1 MKKVLGLLGF
11 AALTLALVWNIG
23 NYGEQTKAGQQE
35 AVMSGDH
42 LYANGQALL
51 FTEGTQSGMTTVY
64 SDENSDGIL
73 DAQDV
78 KLWENVDLRQISVYG
93 DGEEAVYSSVKMTIL
108 GGTFKNLYG
117 CGETGTATKILG
129 NVDITITAGSVSGD
143 FYGLTGENQV
153 EGNLE
158 ISISGGTFSGN
169 SSLADGRQDDAK
181 TTVSGGVKADIR
193 GGNWGGNIT
202 LIGVADIGQGNLT
215 LKNLVFLSDSKIKI
229 VKKLTSKPTQT
240 ASGKITIDM
249 EQCDLTKASLDL
261 SETDCISVK
270 KQFSL
275 FVDDATINS
284 ASFSQLSVLRNW
296 AGQLRVQNGGGVF
309 MNCGGIAYA
318 YGNYTL
324 ERDVEVTKYISI
336 GETTSFTIP
345 YGIHFNI
352 NNPSLGGT
360 IAKDVVFYNQGT
372 ISISDDAGF
381 AGITFNG
388 IIANHGEISGSKKL
402 PANAVYY
409 PLGIDVSNDVKIEI
423 SGERFL
429 STQDETK
436 KTIYYANP
444 GADLKLSFTE
454 SQYEVS
460 AVKYEEK
467 ELANVAIGRYNHQY
481 NFQIPEETRQE
492 TVLHIVLGKKINEL
506 QLVPA
511 SSSVEKNTT
520 SQQGEFL
527 VFDMSTIEI
536 ANDTGDTGEVTYEF
550 KNAERLNRWGYFFDE
565 TNKSQIMADKD
576 CNPLVDYDMEII
588 VTGKNGKQAEFNL
601 HVSIANQ
608 YGLKSGSKVS
618 LKENELVYG
627 DTLEKLEFNQ
637 SSISFLKNDN
647 TQQAVSGTICWRE
660 PDSVFHVGT
669 HEAVW
674 VFTPDDSDYMP
685 TYGTLKFKVNPVQ
698 KGNPPA
704 IQAVYGQTLEQL
716 NLPQGYYF
724 KNTGATPVGDAG
736 TRIFPVYYRSDNAD
750 YADTNDLNIQIQ
762 VAPLEITKENIKI
775 SGLENQT
782 YEGKTVELRIVVTV
796 NGTTLNSADYTTHY
810 ERNNAPGNATVTLSG
825 IGNYTGSATYD
836 FQIMPEIPKVSQ
848 TPVSTPE
855 SNASHP
861 SSTKTETTGFGD
873 SGNSSSQQTDNVSV
887 KKRNK
892 GEQFETASGAV
903 YRITKNGKN
912 AAAELVSAKINKT
925 GKLVIPAYVI
935 QDGVKYKVTSI
946 AAKAF
951 YKNQKI
957 KQVKIGKYVKKIGK
971 KAFFKCLNLKKIVIK
986 NKKLKNK
993 YIGKQAFK
1001 GIAKKARILRK

>member
-1 MKKVLGLLGF
+1 MKKILGLLGL
-11 AALTLALVWNIG
+11 AALTLGIVWNIG
-23 NYGEQTKAGQQE
+23 NYGKQTKAGQQE

-129 NVDITITAGSVSGD
+129 NVDITMTAGSVSGD

-202 LIGVADIGQGNLT
+202 LIGVADIGQGDLT
-215 LKNLVFLSDSKIKI
+215 LKNLVFLPDSKIKI

-240 ASGKITIDM
+240 ANGKITIDM
-249 EQCDLTKASLDL
+249 EQCDLSKASLDL
-261 SETDCISVK
+261 SETDRLSLK

-275 FVDDATINS
+275 FVDEATVNS

-388 IIANHGEISGSKKL
+388 IIANEGKISGSKKL
-402 PANAVYY
+402 PANLVYY

-444 GADLKLSFTE
+444 GADLQLSFTE

-467 ELANVAIGRYNHQY
+467 ELANIAIGRYNYQY
-481 NFQIPEETRQE
+481 NFQISEGTRQE

-506 QLVPA
+506 QLVPVT
-511 SSSVEKNTT
+511 SSVEKNTA
-520 SQQGEFL
+520 SQQEEFL
-527 VFDMSTIEI
+527 VFDMSTIQI
-536 ANDTGDTGEVTYEF
+536 ANDTEDAGEVTYAF

-565 TNKSQIMADKD
+565 TNKSRIMADKD

-588 VTGKNGKQAEFNL
+588 VTGKSGKQAEFNL

-608 YGLKSGSKVS
+608 YGLKSGSKVT

-647 TQQAVSGTICWRE
+647 IQQAVSGTICWRE

-674 VFTPDDSDYMP
+674 VFTPDDSEYMP

-698 KGNPPA
+698 KENPPA
-704 IQAVYGQTLEQL
+704 IQAIYGQTLEKL
-716 NLPQGYYF
+716 SLPQGYYF
-724 KNTGATPVGDAG
+724 KNTGDTPVGNVG

-750 YADTNDLNIQIQ
+750 YADTNDLTVQIQ
-762 VAPLEITKENIKI
+762 VAPLEITKENTKI

-782 YEGKTVELRIVVTV
+782 YEGKPVEPQMVVTV

-810 ERNNAPGNATVTLSG
+810 ESNNAPGNAAVTLNG
-825 IGNYTGSATYD
+825 IGNYTGSITYG
-836 FQIMPEIPKVSQ
+836 FRIMPEIPKVSQ
-848 TPVSTPE
+848 TPVSTPG
-855 SNASHP
+855 SNSFQP
-861 SSTKTETTGFGD
+861 SSLKTETTGLG
-873 SGNSSSQQTDNVSV
+873 GKENSSSNISI
-887 KKRNK
+887 KKRHK

-903 YRITKNGKN
+903 YRVTKTGKN
-912 AAAELVSAKINKT
+912 AAVELMRAKINKN

-946 AAKAF
+946 AAKVC
-951 YKNQKI
+951 YKNTKI
-957 KQVKIGKYVKKIGK
+957 KQAKIGKYVKKIGK
-971 KAFFKCLNLKKIVIK
+971 KAFFKCSNLKKIVIK

-1001 GIAKKARILRK
+1001 GIAKKARIIWK

>member
-1 MKKVLGLLGF
+1 
-11 AALTLALVWNIG
+11 
-23 NYGEQTKAGQQE
+23 
-35 AVMSGDH
+35 
-42 LYANGQALL
+42 
-51 FTEGTQSGMTTVY
+51 MTTVY

-129 NVDITITAGSVSGD
+129 NVDITMTAGSVSGD

-202 LIGVADIGQGNLT
+202 LIGVADIGQGDLT
-215 LKNLVFLSDSKIKI
+215 LKNLVFLPDSKIKI

-240 ASGKITIDM
+240 ANGKITIDM
-249 EQCDLTKASLDL
+249 EQCDLSKASLDL
-261 SETDCISVK
+261 SETDRLSLK

-275 FVDDATINS
+275 FVDEATVNS

-388 IIANHGEISGSKKL
+388 IIANEGKISGSKKL
-402 PANAVYY
+402 PANLVYY

-444 GADLKLSFTE
+444 GADLQLSFTE

-467 ELANVAIGRYNHQY
+467 ELANIAIGRYNYQY
-481 NFQIPEETRQE
+481 NFQISEGTRQE

-506 QLVPA
+506 QLVPVT
-511 SSSVEKNTT
+511 SSVEKNTA
-520 SQQGEFL
+520 SQQEEFL
-527 VFDMSTIEI
+527 VFDMSTIQI
-536 ANDTGDTGEVTYEF
+536 ANDTEDAGEVTYAF

-565 TNKSQIMADKD
+565 TNKSRIMADKD

-588 VTGKNGKQAEFNL
+588 VTGKSGKQAEFNL

-608 YGLKSGSKVS
+608 YGLKSGSKVT

-647 TQQAVSGTICWRE
+647 IQQAVSGTICWRE

-674 VFTPDDSDYMP
+674 VFTPDDSEYMP

-698 KGNPPA
+698 KENPPA
-704 IQAVYGQTLEQL
+704 IQAIYGQTLEKL
-716 NLPQGYYF
+716 SLPQGYYF
-724 KNTGATPVGDAG
+724 KNTGDTPVGNVG

-750 YADTNDLNIQIQ
+750 YADTNDLTVQIQ
-762 VAPLEITKENIKI
+762 VAPLEITKENTKI

-782 YEGKTVELRIVVTV
+782 YEGKPVEPQMVVTV

-810 ERNNAPGNATVTLSG
+810 ESNNAPGNAAVTLNG
-825 IGNYTGSATYD
+825 IGNYTGSITYG
-836 FQIMPEIPKVSQ
+836 FRIMPEIPKVSQ
-848 TPVSTPE
+848 TPVSTPG
-855 SNASHP
+855 SNSFQP
-861 SSTKTETTGFGD
+861 SSLKTETTGLG
-873 SGNSSSQQTDNVSV
+873 GKENSSSNISI
-887 KKRNK
+887 KKRHK

-903 YRITKNGKN
+903 YRVTKTGKN
-912 AAAELVSAKINKT
+912 AAVELMRAKINKN

-946 AAKAF
+946 AAKVC
-951 YKNQKI
+951 YKNTKI
-957 KQVKIGKYVKKIGK
+957 KQAKIGKYVKKIGK
-971 KAFFKCLNLKKIVIK
+971 KAFFKCSNLKKIVIK

-1001 GIAKKARILRK
+1001 GIAKKARIIWK

>member
-1 MKKVLGLLGF
+1 MKKILGLLGL
-11 AALTLALVWNIG
+11 AALTLGIVWNIG
-23 NYGEQTKAGQQE
+23 NYGKQTKAGQQE

-129 NVDITITAGSVSGD
+129 NVDITMTAGSVSGD

-202 LIGVADIGQGNLT
+202 LIGVADIGQGDLT
-215 LKNLVFLSDSKIKI
+215 LKNLVFLPDSKIKI

-240 ASGKITIDM
+240 ANGKITIDM
-249 EQCDLTKASLDL
+249 EQCDLSKASLDL
-261 SETDCISVK
+261 SETDRLSLK

-275 FVDDATINS
+275 FVDEATVNS

-388 IIANHGEISGSKKL
+388 IIANEGKISGSKKL
-402 PANAVYY
+402 PANLVYY

-444 GADLKLSFTE
+444 GADLQLSFTE

-467 ELANVAIGRYNHQY
+467 ELANIAIGRYNYQY
-481 NFQIPEETRQE
+481 NFQISEGTRQE

-506 QLVPA
+506 QLVPVT
-511 SSSVEKNTT
+511 SSVEKNTA
-520 SQQGEFL
+520 SQQEEFL
-527 VFDMSTIEI
+527 VFDMSTIQI
-536 ANDTGDTGEVTYEF
+536 ANDTEDAGEVTYAF

-565 TNKSQIMADKD
+565 TNKSRIMADKD

-588 VTGKNGKQAEFNL
+588 VTGKSGKQAEFNL

-608 YGLKSGSKVS
+608 YGLKSGSKVT

-647 TQQAVSGTICWRE
+647 IQQAVSGTICWRE

-674 VFTPDDSDYMP
+674 VFTPDDSEYMP

-698 KGNPPA
+698 KENPPA
-704 IQAVYGQTLEQL
+704 IQAIYGQTLEKL
-716 NLPQGYYF
+716 SLPQGYYF
-724 KNTGATPVGDAG
+724 KNTGDTPVGNVG

-750 YADTNDLNIQIQ
+750 YADTNDLTVQIQ
-762 VAPLEITKENIKI
+762 VAPLEITKENTKI

-782 YEGKTVELRIVVTV
+782 YEGKPVEPQMVVTV

-810 ERNNAPGNATVTLSG
+810 ESNNAPGNAAVTLNE
-825 IGNYTGSATYD
+825 IGNYTGSITYG
-836 FQIMPEIPKVSQ
+836 FRIMPEIPKVSQ

-855 SNASHP
+855 SNSFQP
-861 SSTKTETTGFGD
+861 SSLKTETTGLG
-873 SGNSSSQQTDNVSV
+873 GKENSSSNISI
-887 KKRNK
+887 KKRHK

-903 YRITKNGKN
+903 YRVTKTGKN
-912 AAAELVSAKINKT
+912 AAVELMRAKINKN

-946 AAKAF
+946 AAKVC
-951 YKNQKI
+951 YKNTKI
-957 KQVKIGKYVKKIGK
+957 KQAKIGKYVKKIGK
-971 KAFFKCLNLKKIVIK
+971 KAFFKCSNLKKIVIK

-1001 GIAKKARILRK
+1001 GIAKKARIIWK

>member
-129 NVDITITAGSVSGD
+129 NVDITMTAGSVSGD

-169 SSLADGRQDDAK
+169 SSLADGRLDDAK

-202 LIGVADIGQGNLT
+202 LIGVADIGQGDLT
-215 LKNLVFLSDSKIKI
+215 LKNLVFLPDSKIKI

-240 ASGKITIDM
+240 ANGKITIDM
-249 EQCDLTKASLDL
+249 EQCDLSKASLDL
-261 SETDCISVK
+261 SETDRLSLK

-275 FVDDATINS
+275 FVDETTVNS

-388 IIANHGEISGSKKL
+388 IIANEGKISGSKKL
-402 PANAVYY
+402 PANLVYY

-444 GADLKLSFTE
+444 GADLQLSFTE

-467 ELANVAIGRYNHQY
+467 ELANIAIGRYNYQY
-481 NFQIPEETRQE
+481 NFQISEGTRQE

-506 QLVPA
+506 QLVPVT
-511 SSSVEKNTT
+511 SSVEKNTA
-520 SQQGEFL
+520 SQQEEFL
-527 VFDMSTIEI
+527 VFDMSTIQI
-536 ANDTGDTGEVTYEF
+536 ANDTEDAGEVTYAF

-565 TNKSQIMADKD
+565 TNKSRIMADKD

-588 VTGKNGKQAEFNL
+588 VTGKSGKQAEFNL

-608 YGLKSGSKVS
+608 YGLKSGSKVT

-647 TQQAVSGTICWRE
+647 IQQAVSGTICWRE

-674 VFTPDDSDYMP
+674 VFTPDDSEYMP

-698 KGNPPA
+698 KENPPA
-704 IQAVYGQTLEQL
+704 IQAIYGQTLEKL
-716 NLPQGYYF
+716 SLPQGYYF
-724 KNTGATPVGDAG
+724 KNTGDTPVGNVG

-750 YADTNDLNIQIQ
+750 YADTNDLTVQIQ
-762 VAPLEITKENIKI
+762 VAPLEITKENTKI

-782 YEGKTVELRIVVTV
+782 YEGKPVEPQMVVTV

-810 ERNNAPGNATVTLSG
+810 ESNNAPGNAAVTLNG
-825 IGNYTGSATYD
+825 IGNYTGSITYG
-836 FQIMPEIPKVSQ
+836 FRIMPEIPKVSQ

-855 SNASHP
+855 SNSFQP
-861 SSTKTETTGFGD
+861 SSLKTETTGLG
-873 SGNSSSQQTDNVSV
+873 GKENSSSNISI
-887 KKRNK
+887 KKRHK

-903 YRITKNGKN
+903 YRVTKTGKN
-912 AAAELVSAKINKT
+912 AAVELMRAKINKN

-946 AAKAF
+946 AAKVC
-951 YKNQKI
+951 YKNTKI
-957 KQVKIGKYVKKIGK
+957 KQAKIGKYVKKIGK
-971 KAFFKCLNLKKIVIK
+971 KAFFKCSNLKKIVIK

-1001 GIAKKARILRK
+1001 GIAKKARIIWK

>member
-51 FTEGTQSGMTTVY
+51 FTEGTQSGLTTVY

-73 DAQDV
+73 DAGDV
-78 KLWENVDLRQISVYG
+78 KLWENIDLRQVSVYG
-93 DGEEAVYSSVKMTIL
+93 DGEGAVYSSVKMTIL

-129 NVDITITAGSVSGD
+129 NVDITMTAGSVSGD

-169 SSLADGRQDDAK
+169 SSLADGRLDDAK

-202 LIGVADIGQGNLT
+202 LIGVADIGQGDLT
-215 LKNLVFLSDSKIKI
+215 LKNLVFLPDSKIKI

-240 ASGKITIDM
+240 ANGKITIDM
-249 EQCDLTKASLDL
+249 EQCDLSKASLDL
-261 SETDCISVK
+261 SETDRLSLK

-275 FVDDATINS
+275 FVDEATVNS

-388 IIANHGEISGSKKL
+388 IIANEGKISGSKKL
-402 PANAVYY
+402 PANLVYY

-444 GADLKLSFTE
+444 GADLQLSFTE

-467 ELANVAIGRYNHQY
+467 ELANIAIGRYNYQY
-481 NFQIPEETRQE
+481 NFQISEGTRQE

-506 QLVPA
+506 QLVPVT
-511 SSSVEKNTT
+511 SSVEKNTA
-520 SQQGEFL
+520 SQQEEFL
-527 VFDMSTIEI
+527 VFDMSTIQI
-536 ANDTGDTGEVTYEF
+536 ANDTEDAGEVTYAF

-565 TNKSQIMADKD
+565 TNKSRIMADKD

-588 VTGKNGKQAEFNL
+588 VTGKSGKQAEFNL

-608 YGLKSGSKVS
+608 YGLKSGSKVT

-647 TQQAVSGTICWRE
+647 IQQAVSGTICWRE

-674 VFTPDDSDYMP
+674 VFTPDDSEYMP

-698 KGNPPA
+698 KENPPA
-704 IQAVYGQTLEQL
+704 IQAIYGQTLEKL
-716 NLPQGYYF
+716 SLPQGYYF
-724 KNTGATPVGDAG
+724 KNTGDTPVGNVG

-750 YADTNDLNIQIQ
+750 YADTNDLTVQIQ
-762 VAPLEITKENIKI
+762 VAPLEITKENTKI

-782 YEGKTVELRIVVTV
+782 YEGKPVEPQMVVTV

-810 ERNNAPGNATVTLSG
+810 ESNNAPGNAAVTLNG
-825 IGNYTGSATYD
+825 IGNYTGSITYG
-836 FQIMPEIPKVSQ
+836 FRIMPEIPKVSQ

-855 SNASHP
+855 SNSFQP
-861 SSTKTETTGFGD
+861 SSLKTETTGLG
-873 SGNSSSQQTDNVSV
+873 GKENSSSNISI
-887 KKRNK
+887 KKRHK

-903 YRITKNGKN
+903 YRVTKTGKN
-912 AAAELVSAKINKT
+912 AAVELMRAKINKN

-946 AAKAF
+946 AAKVC
-951 YKNQKI
+951 YKNTKI
-957 KQVKIGKYVKKIGK
+957 KQAKIGKYVKKIGK
-971 KAFFKCLNLKKIVIK
+971 KAFFKCSNLKKIVIK

-1001 GIAKKARILRK
+1001 GIAKKARIIWK

>member
-1 MKKVLGLLGF
+1 MKKVLGLLGV
-11 AALTLALVWNIG
+11 AALTLAFVWNIG

-129 NVDITITAGSVSGD
+129 NVDITMTAGSVSGD

-215 LKNLVFLSDSKIKI
+215 LKNLVFLPDSKIKI

-240 ASGKITIDM
+240 ANGKITIDM

-261 SETDCISVK
+261 SETDRLSLK

-275 FVDDATINS
+275 FVDEATVNS

-296 AGQLRVQNGGGVF
+296 AGRLRVQNGGGVF

-388 IIANHGEISGSKKL
+388 IIANEGKISGSKKL
-402 PANAVYY
+402 PANLVYY

-444 GADLKLSFTE
+444 GADLQLSFTE

-467 ELANVAIGRYNHQY
+467 ELANIAIERYNYQY

-492 TVLHIVLGKKINEL
+492 TVLYIVLGKKINEL
-506 QLVPA
+506 QLVPVT
-511 SSSVEKNTT
+511 SSVEKNTT
-520 SQQGEFL
+520 SQQEEFL
-527 VFDMSTIEI
+527 VFDMSTIQI
-536 ANDTGDTGEVTYEF
+536 ANDTEEAGEVTYAF

-565 TNKSQIMADKD
+565 TNKSRIMADKD

-588 VTGKNGKQAEFNL
+588 VTGKSGKQAEFNL

-608 YGLKSGSKVS
+608 YGLKNDSKVT

-637 SSISFLKNDN
+637 SSICFLKNDN
-647 TQQAVSGTICWRE
+647 TQQTVSGTISWRE

-674 VFTPDDSDYMP
+674 VFTPDDSEYMP

-698 KGNPPA
+698 KENPPA
-704 IQAVYGQTLEQL
+704 IQAIYGQTLEKL
-716 NLPQGYYF
+716 SLPQGYYF

-750 YADTNDLNIQIQ
+750 YADTNDLTVQIQ
-762 VAPLEITKENIKI
+762 VAPLEITKENTKI

-782 YEGKTVELRIVVTV
+782 YEGKPVEPQMVVTV
-796 NGTTLNSADYTTHY
+796 NGRTLNSADYTTHY
-810 ERNNAPGNATVTLSG
+810 ESNNAPGNAAVTLNG
-825 IGNYTGSATYD
+825 IGNYTGSITYG

-855 SNASHP
+855 SNSSQP
-861 SSTKTETTGFGD
+861 SSPKTETTGLG
-873 SGNSSSQQTDNVSV
+873 GKENSSSNISI
-887 KKRNK
+887 KKRHK

-903 YRITKNGKN
+903 YRVTKTGKN
-912 AAAELVSAKINKT
+912 AAVELMRAKINKN

-946 AAKAF
+946 AAKVC
-951 YKNQKI
+951 YKNTKI
-957 KQVKIGKYVKKIGK
+957 KQAKIGKYVKKIGK
-971 KAFFKCLNLKKIVIK
+971 KAFFKCSNLKKIVIK

-993 YIGKQAFK
+993 NIGKQAFK
-1001 GIAKKARILRK
+1001 GIAKKARIIWK